1 MLMDMFLLLVVAATI
16 GGARGDT
23 MVSGTVFC
31 DQCKDGEVSVLD
43 YPLGGEL
50 VFFSLTLISQILTQN
65 IYYI

>member
-1 MLMDMFLLLVVAATI
+1 MLMDWVVTSLVLVGVATI

-31 DQCKDGEVSVLD
+31 DQCKDGEISVLD

-50 VFFSLTLISQILTQN
+50 HLSFHFLKHISV
-65 IYYI
+65 